1 MSDAPQAEKLEGPTP
16 EQLAQRARFERL
28 YCDWHTARAA
38 VDNPDLP
45 EDDVSANS
53 RARKLDEAERAVL
66 TTPAPLPWG
75 IWKKWEVLDQL
86 MINEADTGMNTDNRV
101 IVAIAAIKADVLRFG
116 LGNNG
121 LYVNAT

>member
-1 MSDAPQAEKLEGPTP
+1 MADLT
-16 EQLAQRARFERL
+16 
-28 YCDWHTARAA
+28 
-38 VDNPDLP
+38 DLP

-53 RARKLDEAERAVL
+53 RARKQDEAERAVL

-86 MINEADTGMNTDNRV
+86 MVNEAETGTDADNRV